1 MEGTRATRNS
11 QPYGCGMDA
20 IEREVT
26 LPVELEEAWGLLTR
40 PDDLPG
46 WLGAEVE
53 LDPTPGEAGRVVDHD
68 GTVRRLVVETVD
80 AGRHIAW
87 RWWSDEDPDEVSHV
101 EISLVPTERGTS
113 VRVVEELVGSAP
125 VARARAGEAWSHRL
139 LHLEA
144 LLLVAAA
151 VRG

>member
-1 MEGTRATRNS
+1 
-11 QPYGCGMDA
+11 MDA

-26 LPVELEEAWGLLTR
+26 LPVELEEAWELLTR
-40 PDDLPG
+40 PENLPG

-53 LDPTPGEAGRVVDHD
+53 LDSTPGRPGRVVDHD
-68 GTVRRLVVETVD
+68 GTVRRLITDTVD
-80 AGRHIAW
+80 PGRRIAW
-87 RWWSDEDPDEVSHV
+87 RWWSDGDPDEVSHV
-101 EISLVPTERGTS
+101 EISLAPAEQGTS
-113 VRVVEELVGSAP
+113 VRVVELVRAAP
-125 VARARAGEAWSHRL
+125 MAQARAGDAWSHRL